1 MHKAKVLM
9 IATAATLAV
18 GCATDD
24 PNRRTKTGAAI
35 GAIAGAVIGNQ
46 SSSKNGK
53 YVGAAVGALT
63 GAAVGNYMDKQHAR
77 LNRELAAESR
87 NNEISVTRIDEETL
101 KINVASEASFDHNSA
116 DIKAGF
122 RNSLQKVGDVVSE
135 YNATAVHVIGHT
147 DSTGSN
153 SYNQQLSEKRASAV
167 SRHLSRNGVDR
178 TRLRMSG
185 RGENQPVSDNGSS
198 AGRSQNRRVEIYL
211 KTIVEGRENEAY
223 RPPSPER

>member
-18 GCATDD
+18 ACATDD
-24 PNRRTKTGAAI
+24 PNKRTKTGAAI

-63 GAAVGNYMDKQHAR
+63 GAAVGSYMDKQQAK
-77 LNRELAAESR
+77 LNQELAAESR
-87 NNEISVTRIDEETL
+87 NNEITVTRVDKETL
-101 KINVASEASFDHNSA
+101 KINVSSETSFDHNSA
-116 DIKAGF
+116 GIKPSF
-122 RNSLQKVGDVVSE
+122 RNSLQKVGDVIAE
-135 YNATAVHVIGHT
+135 YNSTAVHVIGHT
-147 DSTGSN
+147 DSTGSD

-178 TRLRMSG
+178 TRMRMSG
-185 RGENQPVSDNGSS
+185 RGENQPVSDNASS
-198 AGRSQNRRVEIYL
+198 AGRSDNRRVEIYL
-211 KTIVEGRENEAY
+211 KSIVEGRENDAY
-223 RPPSPER
+223 RPPR